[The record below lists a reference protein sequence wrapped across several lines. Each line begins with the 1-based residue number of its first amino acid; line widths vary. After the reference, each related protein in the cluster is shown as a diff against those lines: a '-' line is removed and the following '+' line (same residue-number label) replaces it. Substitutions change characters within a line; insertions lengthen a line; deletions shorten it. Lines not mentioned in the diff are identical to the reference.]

1 MNSIPALVLPQGF
14 SFCDQ
19 STITT
24 QEIMTLRGKIGWA
37 VENQAIWQRCISQS
51 LAVVGVCD
59 KNNRLI
65 GIGFLTGSIRHAILC
80 DFAVVPEFQNKGIG
94 TAILYKRL
102 IIANELNVRYIYTD
116 LAKTNP
122 LRSKYIKLGFEET
135 GGGLFCDTTKI
146 KLVHRF

>member
-1 MNSIPALVLPQGF
+1 MNSIPAPVLPEGF
-14 SFCDQ
+14 SFCGQ
-19 STITT
+19 SKITT

-37 VENQAIWQRCISQS
+37 VENQAVWQRCISQS
-51 LAVVGVCD
+51 LAVVGVWD
-59 KNNRLI
+59 KNDQLI

-80 DFAVVPEFQNKGIG
+80 DLTVAPEFHNKGIG

-135 GGGLFCDTTKI
+135 GGGLLRDAA
-146 KLVHRF
+146 KLS